1 MYIVNNAFLDALERA
16 WAGKGVCLVCS
27 GSPRGISPD
36 LLWNLTMWTDE
47 IIAVDSGLEWL
58 ERANITPELM
68 VGDMDSVNLE
78 LYNRYEVMGVSSI
91 VTNPQKDETDLE
103 LALMCVEERFNS
115 MAVVANFSGGRLDHE
130 LAALGSM
137 GRCNFPVVA
146 VDDNCAVVFLESTGL
161 QRVEF
166 GCVDSVSADVVAP
179 KPSFVCLSDLG
190 LSEGDEY
197 SIIAYDGC
205 AKVTQSAVLYP
216 QDCVEMQGISGL
228 GISNVVTSKEAF
240 VEVLSGKIMLML
252 SF

>member
-1 MYIVNNAFLDALERA
+1 MNRAFFDALERA
-16 WAGKGVCLVCS
+16 WAGKGVCVVCN
-27 GSPRGISPD
+27 GSPRGVSPD
-36 LLWNLTMWTDE
+36 LLWSLTMWTDE

-91 VTNPQKDETDLE
+91 VTNSQKDNTDLE

-115 MAVVANFSGGRLDHE
+115 MAVVTNFSGGRLDHE

-146 VDDNCAVVFLESTGL
+146 IDDNCAVVFLEHTGSKL
-161 QRVEF
+161 SRVEF
-166 GCVDSVSADVVAP
+166 GCIGT
-179 KPSFVCLSDLG
+179 KPSFVRLSDLG
-190 LSEGDEY
+190 LGEGDEY
-197 SIIAYDGC
+197 SVISYDGC
-205 AKVTQSAVLYP
+205 AQVTQSGVLYP

-228 GISNVVTSKEAF
+228 GISNVVTSKDAF